1 MLFFKTYFKY
11 EPAPW
16 SMKKEKLDDAL
27 AAISLVY
34 YPDFVNKKYERE
46 LLKSTEVAETGASTG
61 QLLCN
66 SKYRK
71 EMTLGNLM
79 AAF

>member
-1 MLFFKTYFKY
+1 
-11 EPAPW
+11 
-16 SMKKEKLDDAL
+16 MKKEKLDDAL
-27 AAISLVY
+27 AAISQVY

-46 LLKSTEVAETGASTG
+46 LLKSTEMEETGASIS

-66 SKYRK
+66 RKYSK
-71 EMTLGNLM
+71 EMSLGCLM